1 MKEVEKKFLV
11 KDGSWRRE
19 ARGSLYRQGYL
30 CALKERVVR
39 VRTFDGR
46 GFLTIKGVTRGI
58 TRVEYE
64 YEIPVRE
71 ANEML
76 EHLCKKPVVEKK
88 RYRIEYE
95 GHVWEVDEFL
105 SENQGLVLA
114 EVELEREDEEI
125 KFPPW
130 VGEEVSGDPRY
141 YNINLVDN
149 PYKNWNESKTEK
161 ERG

>member
-114 EVELEREDEEI
+114 E
-125 KFPPW
+125 
-130 VGEEVSGDPRY
+130 S
-141 YNINLVDN
+141 
-149 PYKNWNESKTEK
+149 
-161 ERG
+161 